1 MIDAADLIPTIAP
14 EFADSAELQG
24 AIDVAEMQIA
34 DGLCGDKR
42 PLLVAYLAAHVLSVA
57 SRKGSG
63 GPVTSLSEGGLSIG
77 FGSSGIMGSLSQ
89 TSYGQ
94 EYHRLSRACVF
105 APRTRVKASQ
115 IPPGLLS

>member
-1 MIDAADLIPTIAP
+1 MTDPADLIATIAP
-14 EFADSAELQG
+14 EFAESAQLQG
-24 AIDVAEMQIA
+24 AIDIADMQIA
-34 DGLCGDKR
+34 EGLCGDKR
-42 PLLVAYLAAHVLSVA
+42 PLLVAYLAAHILTVA
-57 SRKGSG
+57 TRKGSG
-63 GPVTSLSEGGLSIG
+63 GPVTGLTEGSLSIS

-89 TSYGQ
+89 SSYGQ